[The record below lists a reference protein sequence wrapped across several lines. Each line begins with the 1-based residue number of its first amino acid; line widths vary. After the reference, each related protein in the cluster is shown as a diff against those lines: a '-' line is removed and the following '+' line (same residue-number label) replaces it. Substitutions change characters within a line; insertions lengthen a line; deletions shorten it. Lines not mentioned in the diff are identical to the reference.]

1 MLIWSHPSIKGL
13 VKAEY
18 QTDLSL
24 NHLFIKVVFPGNGS
38 RIAKKLRVR
47 TCVPRKGS
55 DIQAASSLI
64 LRTGSP
70 DGPQEGAV
78 ESRSCGHAGG
88 GGGGAGGAVAQANA
102 ALLRWLPK
110 AESRKPKGGA

>member
-55 DIQAASSLI
+55 EIQAASNLI

-70 DGPQEGAV
+70 DGPLLAQVPLPASELASPG
-78 ESRSCGHAGG
+78 CGYLIGSY
-88 GGGGAGGAVAQANA
+88 
-102 ALLRWLPK
+102 WLPGVMK
-110 AESRKPKGGA
+110 